1 MFVVWWLLF
10 DVRCLALPNCQQAS
24 VPWPVLSVHY
34 LVIVVFC
41 FVFVVLCLCVVYVK
55 YSSYCSSCFGK
66 FSCVVSYSG
75 SGSCVVFCSEAP

>member
-1 MFVVWWLLF
+1 MQIYQKYEATSLS
-10 DVRCLALPNCQQAS
+10 D
-24 VPWPVLSVHY
+24 PVY
-34 LVIVVFC
+34 TYVFSFIIPC
-41 FVFVVLCLCVVYVK
+41 VVLCLCVVYVK